1 MIGCYRPNLPY
12 DFTYKGYVFNH
23 LNLHSFMYTYLL
35 YHLIIG
41 AVNLRSI
48 FDNQKFK
55 KNLLIGEVGNFSM
68 KLF

>member
-1 MIGCYRPNLPY
+1 
-12 DFTYKGYVFNH
+12 
-23 LNLHSFMYTYLL
+23 MYTYLL

-55 KNLLIGEVGNFSM
+55 KNLLIGEVGNFIM